1 MPIYKSNSILS
12 EISVF
17 FKKDDS
23 NSALFTLTDMLKGFN
38 MSEKVLFGSRSKCNS
53 KYSLLQ
59 VLELLIMFPC
69 FMIKNPYNYCRSSL
83 SGFFGCEK
91 DVFYRFV
98 NNEIYDWRKILYHF
112 TIQIWNKV
120 RVRSDH
126 KHQTVCL
133 MVDDTDFPKTG
144 RRIENI
150 GRVYSLL
157 GHKTILGFK
166 SLFLGITDGKS
177 QFILDFAILGEKG
190 RKNNFSM
197 SDKELESRFTKDR
210 DEASPV
216 ITRAK
221 EYGESK
227 IQLMITMIKR
237 AIRKGIRFDYL
248 LADSWFTCSE
258 VIRFIRARHI
268 KCHYLGMIKIGKKG
282 VTRYGFEGKELTARA
297 LINLLKA
304 RGEARRSRKLGCQ
317 YITAD
322 VRFAGTDVRL
332 YFVKRKKESWNGIMT
347 TNLSLEFLEAYR
359 IYAMRWSLEVFF
371 KETKGLLGMG
381 QVPVPE
387 LCCTACRNHD
397 HGLAIQFAFPGQK
410 VHQL

>member
-1 MPIYKSNSILS
+1 MPKILTSLCPYTKILS

-23 NSALFTLTDMLKGFN
+23 NDALFTLTDMLKGFN
-38 MSEKVLFGSRSKCNS
+38 MSEKIFFGSKSKCNS
-53 KYSLLQ
+53 KYSLQQ
-59 VLELLIMFPC
+59 VLQLLIMFPC
-69 FMIKNPYNYCRSSL
+69 FMIRNPYNYCRSFL

-144 RRIENI
+144 RRIENF
-150 GRVYSLL
+150 GRVYSHL

-190 RKNNFSM
+190 KKNYFSM
-197 SDKELESRFTKDR
+197 SDKELELRYTKDR

-216 ITRAK
+216 ITQAK
-221 EYGESK
+221 EYGELSVTER
-227 IQLMITMIKR
+227 IW
-237 AIRKGIRFDYL
+237 GIIL
-248 LADSWFTCSE
+248 E
-258 VIRFIRARHI
+258 
-268 KCHYLGMIKIGKKG
+268 M
-282 VTRYGFEGKELTARA
+282 
-297 LINLLKA
+297 
-304 RGEARRSRKLGCQ
+304 
-317 YITAD
+317 
-322 VRFAGTDVRL
+322 
-332 YFVKRKKESWNGIMT
+332 VKIMT
-347 TNLSLEFLEAYR
+347 GIFSY
-359 IYAMRWSLEVFF
+359 
-371 KETKGLLGMG
+371 
-381 QVPVPE
+381 E
-387 LCCTACRNHD
+387 LKSTS
-397 HGLAIQFAFPGQK
+397 
-410 VHQL
+410 